1 MYNFK
6 SGNKQVENQN
16 KVLFVKDHYSREA
29 RVNVDEMRMQIQT
42 QLDTYGA
49 ELFVHDDF
57 RRNSQHFNALPL
69 ILNVRTISQY
79 NFEQL
84 KEKLKGFT
92 KSVVDYTDALVEEY
106 EPFMV
111 QGGIAPTLEA
121 VPDDE
126 EPSIEELNKEMMLL
140 EKEIAIAIDDTVS
153 LKNEITQKLQAKT
166 ENNKASE
173 KTYD

>member
-1 MYNFK
+1 M
-6 SGNKQVENQN
+6 
-16 KVLFVKDHYSREA
+16 
-29 RVNVDEMRMQIQT
+29 
-42 QLDTYGA
+42 
-49 ELFVHDDF
+49 
-57 RRNSQHFNALPL
+57 
-69 ILNVRTISQY
+69 RTISQY

-126 EPSIEELNKEMMLL
+126 EPSMEELNKEMMLL
-140 EKEIAIAIDDTVS
+140 EKEIEIAIDDTVS
-153 LKNEITQKLQAKT
+153 LKNEIAQKLQAKT
-166 ENNKASE
+166 ENNKATE
-173 KTYD
+173 KAYD